1 MSRSRFARPS
11 IVRRFDFL
19 RTPRRTQWRR
29 WLATLLLLAII
40 MPLLFLAYVWSSTAP
55 YRYDA
60 LADVPSRDVA
70 IVFGAGL
77 RRDGEPTRILGDR
90 INAAIALYKLGRV
103 PKLLMTGDN
112 SSSNYDEVTAMHDYA
127 VQRGVPERDIT
138 LDYAGFRT
146 YDSCYRG
153 REIFGVERAILVT
166 QGYHLARAVYI
177 CRALGMDAVG
187 LGAQD
192 WGVFSDALMTRYTI
206 RESLAILYSLLEV
219 HITHP
224 LPTFLGPYE
233 GLR

>member
-1 MSRSRFARPS
+1 MM
-11 IVRRFDFL
+11 
-19 RTPRRTQWRR
+19 
-29 WLATLLLLAII
+29 LLLAII
-40 MPLLFLAYVWSSTAP
+40 TPWLLLAYVWGSTAP

-60 LADVPSRDVA
+60 PADTPSRDVA

-77 RRDGEPTRILGDR
+77 RRTGEPTRILADR
-90 INAAIALYKLGRV
+90 INAAIALYELGRV

-127 VQRGVPERDIT
+127 VQRGVPEQDIT

-153 REIFGVERAILVT
+153 REIFGVERAVLVT
-166 QGYHLARAVYI
+166 QSYHLARAVYI

-192 WGVFSDALMTRYTI
+192 WGVFSDVLMTRYTI

-219 HITHP
+219 HITRP

-233 GLR
+233 GLK

>member
-1 MSRSRFARPS
+1 MS
-11 IVRRFDFL
+11 RRFDFL
-19 RTPRRTQWRR
+19 RSPRRIHWLR
-29 WLATLLLLAII
+29 WLAMTLLLAII
-40 MPLLFLAYVWSSTAP
+40 MPWLLLAYVWGSTAP

-60 LADVPSRDVA
+60 PADAPSRDVA

-77 RRDGEPTRILGDR
+77 RRNGEPTRILADR
-90 INAAIALYKLGRV
+90 INAAIALYELGRV

-127 VQRGVPERDIT
+127 VQRGVPEQDIT

-166 QGYHLARAVYI
+166 QSYHLARAVYI
-177 CRALGMDAVG
+177 CRGLGMDAVG

-192 WGVFSDALMTRYTI
+192 WGVFSDALMTRYTL

-219 HITHP
+219 HITRP

-233 GLR
+233 GLK